1 MAARAAAA
9 LCFSIHMQTELLG
22 GEQQGQMS
30 TRDRSGVLMGDAV
43 MLPSFSSAKCYIRIF
58 KKTRARNY
66 QCNLFFLKYIVL
78 NRREQF

>member
-1 MAARAAAA
+1 
-9 LCFSIHMQTELLG
+9 
-22 GEQQGQMS
+22 
-30 TRDRSGVLMGDAV
+30 MGDAV

-78 NRREQF
+78 NRRAQF